1 MATKKKKKRLTKR
14 QQKQRKRRIILIV
27 EVVVLLVLLV
37 ALFAY
42 KKLDKVGTQN
52 IGTVEVNPDLDK
64 EIISGYTT
72 IALFG
77 VDNRSVN
84 NYDSGNSD
92 SIMVCCIDNK
102 TKEVKLISVYRD
114 TFLDVDGEGKLY
126 KCNYAYNHGGQKAAI
141 AMLNRNL
148 DLDIQNYIAVDFN
161 GLVEA
166 VDKLGG
172 IELELTDEEAKIM
185 NDCYI
190 NETAEVCKKDPTPV
204 AGGGM
209 QKLNGIQA
217 TAYCRIRYTAGD
229 DFKRAERQRTV
240 LKLLVDKAKQ
250 SDIATL
256 SSLAETM
263 LGYVSTSYTKAEI
276 IALASDAMEYELVET
291 TGFPMAKST
300 GTFGSKGSVVVP
312 CTLSDNVTELYKI
325 LYDEENYVPTQ
336 TVQDISTSIQ
346 SFTGYGAG
354 NAVNYGY

>member
-37 ALFAY
+37 VLFAY

-52 IGTVEVNPDLDK
+52 IGTVEVNPDLDQD
-64 EIISGYTT
+64 IISGYTT

-148 DLDIQNYIAVDFN
+148 DLDIQNYVAVDFN
-161 GLVEA
+161 GLAEA

-172 IELELTDEEAKIM
+172 IELTLTDEEAKIM

-190 NETAEVCKKDPTPV
+190 GETAQVTGKEGIPV
-204 AGGGM
+204 SGGT
-209 QKLNGIQA
+209 QKLDGVQA

-256 SSLAETM
+256 SSLAESM

-276 IALASDAMEYELVET
+276 IALASDAMKYELVET
-291 TGFPMAKST
+291 SGFPMAKAT

-312 CTLSDNVTELYKI
+312 CTLTDNVTALYKV
-325 LYDEENYVPTQ
+325 LYDTDDYEPTQ
-336 TVQDISTSIQ
+336 TVQDISSSIQ

-354 NAVNYGY
+354 NAVNYNY